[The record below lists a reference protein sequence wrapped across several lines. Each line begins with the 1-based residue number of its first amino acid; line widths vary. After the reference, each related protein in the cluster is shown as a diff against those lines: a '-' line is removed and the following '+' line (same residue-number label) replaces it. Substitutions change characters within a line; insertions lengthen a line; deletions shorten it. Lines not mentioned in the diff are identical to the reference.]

1 MVAHKQKGVALVSV
15 LVTVAL
21 IVGLVSTLSYQ
32 QTISAR
38 RTGQILHT
46 DQAIMYLFA
55 AEAFAKILL
64 NLDSQQNAY
73 DYYSASEPWGQGIE
87 NNYDGGSLVSSLI
100 ELNGRFNLNNLRR
113 LPNDEEINSG
123 KKDINLSSTWKS
135 CYQSILESTVSTSSE
150 NDVKI
155 MIESLEDWLD
165 EDVIERS
172 LGAEDGYYSSVSSLE
187 KSYKTGNNLIVDP
200 RELVLV
206 RGYSSLFTTKN
217 DDEELPA
224 HEFLRQVTALPITN
238 SKVNINTA
246 TDLVLSCLESE
257 ARLTSE
263 IATRVISKRDESPF
277 TNIDAFYTLLDEEYP
292 VTQET
297 LNQQTQEIETKTIAW
312 NTLIPKNTVTVAS
325 EFFMMKTVLTFG
337 VADVTAYSTL
347 QRTPDG
353 GVRVIRRVLDAI

>member
-1 MVAHKQKGVALVSV
+1 MTDYKQRGVALVSV

-73 DYYSASEPWGQGIE
+73 DYYSPNEPWGQGIE
-87 NNYDGGSLVSSLI
+87 NDYDGGSLVSSLI

-113 LPNDEEINSG
+113 LPNAEEINSG
-123 KKDINLSSTWKS
+123 KKDINLSSVWKP
-135 CYQSILESTVSTSSE
+135 CYQSILESTVGTNSE
-150 NDVKI
+150 SDI
-155 MIESLEDWLD
+155 QTMIESFEDWLD
-165 EDVIERS
+165 EDVVERS

-206 RGYSSLFTTKN
+206 RGYAPLFAATGEEKASSAET
-217 DDEELPA
+217 
-224 HEFLRQVTALPITN
+224 FLRQVTTLPIIN
-238 SKVNINTA
+238 SKVNVNTA
-246 TDLVLSCLESE
+246 TDIVLSCLEPE

-263 IATRVISKRDESPF
+263 IAARVISQREENPF
-277 TNIDAFYTLLDEEYP
+277 LDVDAFYKLLDGEYP
-292 VTQET
+292 VTQEVV
-297 LNQQTQEIETKTIAW
+297 NEQTQETETQTIAW
-312 NTLIPKNTVTVAS
+312 KKLIPTSAITVAS
-325 EFFMMKTVLTFG
+325 EFFYDENCINFR
-337 VADVTAYSTL
+337 SS
-347 QRTPDG
+347 
-353 GVRVIRRVLDAI
+353 